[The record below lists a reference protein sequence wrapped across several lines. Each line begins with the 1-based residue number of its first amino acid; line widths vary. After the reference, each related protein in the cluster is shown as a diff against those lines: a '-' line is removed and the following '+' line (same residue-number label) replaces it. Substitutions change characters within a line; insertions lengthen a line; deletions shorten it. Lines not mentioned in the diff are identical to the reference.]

1 MKQFKA
7 GDNVISLTNSTLPNS
22 QVREKGKI
30 YQVDAIAYC
39 IGCGMQRINI
49 GQKTDIP
56 TVHCGDCDT
65 VQDSGKKYWT
75 SSKHFIKVDP
85 ESISKAIAEC
95 VENED
100 YEGAAFL
107 RDFEKEKQC

>member
-1 MKQFKA
+1 MKQFRA
-7 GDNVISLTNSTLPNS
+7 GDNVISLTSNTAPGS
-22 QVREKGKI
+22 QIREKGKI
-30 YQVDAIAYC
+30 YQVDATAYC

-49 GQKTDIP
+49 GQKSPSP
-56 TVHCGDCDT
+56 TVQCGDCDA
-65 VQDSGKKYWT
+65 VQATGGRHWT
-75 SSKHFIKVDP
+75 SSEYFIKVDE
-85 ESISKAIAEC
+85 ESISQAIEEC